1 MEKTVCPAIG
11 QLTEKNMQEL
21 SMKKIFWGH
30 QSVGQNILDGIIK
43 LMQGNKSIK
52 LNIVKT
58 DCPDAFSRPIFA
70 HVDIGR
76 NDDPYSKINAFRD
89 YMQKGIGNK
98 VDIAF
103 FKFCF
108 WDIRGKT
115 DIKRV
120 FDTYKT
126 TLFELKAE
134 YPGVIFV
141 HFTVP
146 LMVHADGLKDRIRRV
161 LNLENDSDLDNIRRN
176 ELNNLLL
183 AEYSG
188 KEPIFDI
195 ASAESTLPG
204 GSRSSFSKDGKT
216 YYCLAQEYSSDGG
229 HLNELGKKVVAERLL
244 IFLSKLSDSNRR
256 GPA

>member
-1 MEKTVCPAIG
+1 MEKTGWPTIS
-11 QLTEKNMQEL
+11 QLTEKNLQEL
-21 SMKKIFWGH
+21 SRKKIYWGH
-30 QSVGQNILDGIIK
+30 QSVGQNILDGIK
-43 LMQGNKSIK
+43 ELMQGNKSIK

-58 DCPDAFSRPIFA
+58 DSPGAFSQPIFA
-70 HVDIGR
+70 HSDIGR

-108 WDIRGKT
+108 WDVRGKT

-120 FDTYKT
+120 FDSYTT
-126 TLFELKAE
+126 TLSELKAQ
-134 YPGVIFV
+134 YPAVIFV

-146 LMVHADGLKDRIRRV
+146 LMAHADGLKDRIKRV
-161 LNLENDSDLDNIRRN
+161 LNLEDDSDLDNIRRN
-176 ELNNLLL
+176 ELNNLFL
-183 AEYSG
+183 AEYLG

-204 GSRSSFSKDGKT
+204 GGRSSFSNAGKT
-216 YYCLAQEYSSDGG
+216 YYCLAREYTSDGG
-229 HLNELGKKVVAERLL
+229 HLNELGKKVVAEQLL
-244 IFLSKLSDSNRR
+244 IFLSNLSDSNRR
-256 GPA
+256 GPS